1 MELEMYMRL
10 GSNQYDLEL
19 LADEVDEEVQVF
31 YRRID
36 KIALAN
42 HSKVLEAFRAARV
55 SDYHLKGST
64 GYGYGDAG
72 REILEEVYAR
82 VFRAER
88 ALVRGQIVSGTHAI
102 ALCLYGVLRPGDEL
116 LAVQG
121 QPYDTLSAIIGLTGN
136 ESGSLKDFKVSYKQV
151 EPAGEGGIDYDRV
164 GQALSAKTKMVLL
177 QRSCGYGNGEPLSI
191 KELKKVIKYIRQR
204 TPETVIFVD
213 NCYGEFVEEE
223 EPIEAGA
230 DLIAGSLIK
239 NPGGGIAPT
248 GGYVVGR
255 DKYVGMAA
263 NRWSAPGIGS
273 EVGPSADNQRLFFQG
288 LYLAPHTVA
297 EAIKGS
303 IFTARFFEKLGY
315 ETRPSFN
322 KPRYDLV
329 QLIKLGAPEKVLA
342 FCRGLQAASP
352 VDSHVRPE
360 AHQMPGYTD
369 PVVMAAGTFVQGASL
384 ELSADGPLREPYNV
398 YVQGGLSKEFVRL
411 AIIAAAREIINTTGP
426 DGNYNRP

>member
-1 MELEMYMRL
+1 MRL
-10 GSNQYDLEL
+10 VNKLYDLEL
-19 LADEVDEEVQVF
+19 LSDEVEEEVQVF
-31 YRRID
+31 YRQID

-42 HSKVLEAFRAARV
+42 HGKVLDAFRAARV
-55 SDYHLKGST
+55 SEYHLKGST

-72 REILEEVYAR
+72 REALEEVYAR
-82 VFRAER
+82 VFHAEK
-88 ALVRGQIVSGTHAI
+88 ALVRNQIVSGTHAI

-121 QPYDTLSAIIGLTGN
+121 QPYDTLGAIIGIRDN
-136 ESGSLKDFKVSYKQV
+136 ASGSLKDLMVSYKQV
-151 EPAGEGGIDYDRV
+151 EPTPEGDIDYDRV
-164 GQALSAKTKMVLL
+164 GQALGDKTKMVLL
-177 QRSCGYGNGEPLSI
+177 QRSCGYGAGKPLSI
-191 KELKKVIKYIRQR
+191 KELKGIIEYIRQR
-204 TPETVIFVD
+204 NPETVIFVD

-223 EPIEAGA
+223 EPLDAGA
-230 DLIAGSLIK
+230 DLAAGSLIK
-239 NPGGGIAPT
+239 NPGGGVAPT

-255 DKYVGMAA
+255 EKYVNMAA

-288 LYLAPHTVA
+288 LYLAPHIVA

-315 ETRPSFN
+315 EVLPMFN
-322 KPRYDLV
+322 EQRYDLV
-329 QLIKLGAPEKVLA
+329 QLIKLGSQEKVLA

-352 VDSHVRPE
+352 VDSYVRPE
-360 AHQMPGYTD
+360 AQPMPGYGD

-398 YVQGGLSKEFVRL
+398 YVQGGLSKEYVKL
-411 AIIAAAREIINTTGP
+411 AIISAAREIMKTVLP
-426 DGNYNRP
+426 DR

>member
-1 MELEMYMRL
+1 MNKSYNLEC
-10 GSNQYDLEL
+10 
-19 LADEVDEEVQVF
+19 LADDVEEEVQVF
-31 YRRID
+31 YRPID

-42 HSKVLEAFRAARV
+42 QGKVLEAFRAARV

-72 REILEEVYAR
+72 RETLEDVYAR
-82 VFRAER
+82 VFHAEK
-88 ALVRGQIVSGTHAI
+88 ALVRSQIISGTHAI

-121 QPYDTLSAIIGLTGN
+121 QPYDTLGAIIGLRGN
-136 ESGSLKDFKVSYKQV
+136 DSGSLKDLMVSYRQV
-151 EPAGEGGIDYDRV
+151 EPTSEGGIDYEGV
-164 GQALSAKTKMVLL
+164 GQALCGKTKMVLL
-177 QRSCGYGNGEPLSI
+177 QRSCGYGSGKPLSI
-191 KELKKVIKYIRQR
+191 KELKRIIQYIRQR
-204 TPETVIFVD
+204 KPETVIFVD

-230 DLIAGSLIK
+230 DLVAGSLIK

-255 DKYVGMAA
+255 AEYVSMAA

-288 LYLAPHTVA
+288 LYLAPHIVA

-303 IFTARFFEKLGY
+303 VFTARFFAKLGY
-315 ETRPSFN
+315 EVRPLFN
-322 KPRYDLV
+322 EPRYDLV
-329 QLIKLGAPEKVLA
+329 QLIKLGTPEKVLA

-352 VDSHVRPE
+352 IDSYVRPE
-360 AHQMPGYTD
+360 AQPMPGYGD

-384 ELSADGPLREPYNV
+384 ELTADGPLREPYNI
-398 YVQGGLSKEFVRL
+398 YIQGGLSKEYVRL
-411 AIIAAAREIINTTGP
+411 AVISAAREIINTALHDIT
-426 DGNYNRP
+426 YTNRY

>member
-1 MELEMYMRL
+1 MNKL
-10 GSNQYDLEL
+10 DDFAI
-19 LADEVDEEVQVF
+19 LANEVEEEVKVC
-31 YRRID
+31 YRSIE

-42 HSKVLEAFRAARV
+42 HSKVIEAFRKARV

-72 REILEEVYAR
+72 REVLEEVYTR
-82 VFRAER
+82 VFHAEK
-88 ALVRGQIVSGTHAI
+88 ALVRSQIVSGTHAI

-121 QPYDTLSAIIGLTGN
+121 QPYDTLGTIIGIRDN
-136 ESGSLKDFKVSYKQV
+136 ASGSLKDLLVTYKQV
-151 EPAGEGGIDYDRV
+151 EPTSAGDIDYDMV
-164 GQALSAKTKMVLL
+164 GQALCDKTKMVLL
-177 QRSCGYGNGEPLSI
+177 QRSCGYGEGKPLGI
-191 KELKKVIKYIRQR
+191 KEMKKIIEFIRQR
-204 TPETVIFVD
+204 NPETVIFVD
-213 NCYGEFVEEE
+213 NCYGEFVESE

-230 DLIAGSLIK
+230 DLAAGSLIK

-255 DKYVGMAA
+255 EKYVDMAA

-273 EVGPSADNQRLFFQG
+273 EVGPSLDNMRLFFQG
-288 LYLAPHTVA
+288 LYLAPHAVA

-315 ETRPSFN
+315 EVRPLYN
-322 KPRYDLV
+322 EPRYDLV
-329 QLIKLGAPEKVLA
+329 QAIKLGTPEKVLA

-352 VDSHVRPE
+352 VDSYVRPE
-360 AHQMPGYTD
+360 AQPMPGYGD

-398 YVQGGLSKEFVRL
+398 YVQGGLSKEYVRL
-411 AIIAAAREIINTTGP
+411 AIMSAAREMMNTS
-426 DGNYNRP
+426 R

>member
-1 MELEMYMRL
+1 MQLVNKL
-10 GSNQYDLEL
+10 DDLKL
-19 LADEVDEEVQVF
+19 LSEEVEEEVQSF
-31 YRRID
+31 YRPID

-42 HSKVLEAFRAARV
+42 HVKVLEAFKTAKV

-72 REILEEVYAR
+72 REALEEVYAR
-82 VFRAER
+82 VFHAEK
-88 ALVRGQIVSGTHAI
+88 ALVRSQIVSGTHAI

-121 QPYDTLSAIIGLTGN
+121 QPYDTLGTIIGIRDN
-136 ESGSLKDFKVSYKQV
+136 ESGSLKDLMVTYRQV
-151 EPAGEGGIDYDRV
+151 EPTGDGGIDYEKV
-164 GQALSAKTKMVLL
+164 GQAISDKTKMVLL
-177 QRSCGYGNGEPLSI
+177 QRSCGYGHGKPLCI
-191 KELKKVIKYIRQR
+191 KELKDIIAYIRR
-204 TPETVIFVD
+204 KNPETVIFVD

-223 EPIEAGA
+223 EPIDAGA
-230 DLIAGSLIK
+230 DLAAGSLIK
-239 NPGGGIAPT
+239 NPGGGVAPT

-255 DKYVGMAA
+255 EKYVNMAA
-263 NRWSAPGIGS
+263 NRWSAPGIGA
-273 EVGPSADNQRLFFQG
+273 EVGPSLDNMRLFFQG

-315 ETRPSFN
+315 EVRPLFN
-322 KPRYDLV
+322 EPRYDLV
-329 QLIKLGAPEKVLA
+329 QAIKLGTPQKVLA

-352 VDSHVRPE
+352 VDSYVRPE
-360 AHQMPGYTD
+360 AQPMPGYGD

-398 YVQGGLSKEFVRL
+398 YIQGGLSKEYVRL
-411 AIIAAAREIINTTGP
+411 GIISAAREIMSMS
-426 DGNYNRP
+426 R

>member
-1 MELEMYMRL
+1 MQLVNKL
-10 GSNQYDLEL
+10 DNLKL
-19 LADEVDEEVQVF
+19 LSEEVEEEVQSF
-31 YRRID
+31 YRPID

-42 HSKVLEAFRAARV
+42 HGKVLEAFKTAKV

-72 REILEEVYAR
+72 REALEEVYAR
-82 VFRAER
+82 VFHAEK
-88 ALVRGQIVSGTHAI
+88 ALVRSQIVSGTHAI

-121 QPYDTLSAIIGLTGN
+121 QPYDTLGTIIGIRDN
-136 ESGSLKDFKVSYKQV
+136 ESGSLKDLMVTYKQV
-151 EPAGEGGIDYDRV
+151 EPTGDGGIDYEKV
-164 GQALSAKTKMVLL
+164 GQAISDKTKMVLL
-177 QRSCGYGNGEPLSI
+177 QRSCGYGPGKPLCI
-191 KELKKVIKYIRQR
+191 KDLKDIIAFIRQKN
-204 TPETVIFVD
+204 PETVIFVD

-223 EPIEAGA
+223 EPIDAGA
-230 DLIAGSLIK
+230 DLAAGSLIK
-239 NPGGGIAPT
+239 NPGGGVAPT

-255 DKYVGMAA
+255 EKYVNMAA
-263 NRWSAPGIGS
+263 NRWSAPGIGA
-273 EVGPSADNQRLFFQG
+273 EVGPSLDNMRLFFQG

-315 ETRPSFN
+315 EVRPLFN
-322 KPRYDLV
+322 EPRYDLV
-329 QLIKLGAPEKVLA
+329 QAIKLGTPQKVLA

-352 VDSHVRPE
+352 VDSYVRPE
-360 AHQMPGYTD
+360 AQPMPGYGD

-398 YVQGGLSKEFVRL
+398 YIQGGLSKEYVRL
-411 AIIAAAREIINTTGP
+411 GIISAAREIMSMS
-426 DGNYNRP
+426 R